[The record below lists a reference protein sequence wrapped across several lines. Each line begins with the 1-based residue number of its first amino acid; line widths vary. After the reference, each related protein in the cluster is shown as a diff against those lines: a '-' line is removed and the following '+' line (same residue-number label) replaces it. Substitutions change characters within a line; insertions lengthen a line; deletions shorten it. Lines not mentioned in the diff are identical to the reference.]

1 MQTCFTKST
10 FFLFLGPDH
19 GLQSARQSVLEVAV
33 RVTDLVPDLRS
44 DPVQGPVLEIV
55 MRFLNPGLHLDLRSD
70 SVQGPVL
77 EIVMRF
83 LNSGIH
89 LDLQNS
95 FVQNSIPISS
105 RSP

>member
-55 MRFLNPGLHLDLRSD
+55 MRFLNPG
-70 SVQGPVL
+70 
-77 EIVMRF
+77 
-83 LNSGIH
+83 IH